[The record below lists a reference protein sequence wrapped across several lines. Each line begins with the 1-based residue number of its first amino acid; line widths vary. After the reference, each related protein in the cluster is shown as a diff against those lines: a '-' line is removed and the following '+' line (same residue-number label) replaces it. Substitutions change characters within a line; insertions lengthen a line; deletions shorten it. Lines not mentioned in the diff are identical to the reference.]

1 MKKLIVLCLLVLGS
15 CSVIFA
21 QDSAA
26 VEKVR
31 QEAKAKKQ
39 TANLSARPKDHFI
52 LLLGYN
58 IWTQSSDSIQNNGFH
73 RSASVYFMFDFPFK
87 TNPQWSIGIG
97 GGVASDNQYF
107 ENTEIDISGRTHN
120 RLTFENVGDTL
131 HYKKYKLNVT
141 YLEAPIELRFT
152 ANAENPNKS
161 LKAAIG
167 FKVGGMVGAN
177 TKGKDLLNSAGNV
190 INGHIVKEKS
200 KQFFNT
206 TRLSVQ
212 ARFGYSVFNIF
223 ASYQVNRF
231 TKEGLGPDIRP
242 LLVGLAITG
251 L

>member
-1 MKKLIVLCLLVLGS
+1 MRKVIVLCLSFLVS
-15 CSVIFA
+15 YSVVIA

-26 VEKVR
+26 VAKVK
-31 QEAKAKKQ
+31 QDAKAKKN
-39 TANLSARPKDHFI
+39 TVNLSARPKDHFI
-52 LLLGYN
+52 ILIGHNL
-58 IWTQSSDSIQNNGFH
+58 WTQAPDSIQSKGFQ

-87 TNPQWSIGIG
+87 TNPVWSVGIG

-107 ENTEIDISGRTHN
+107 DNTSIDISGRTHN

-161 LKAAIG
+161 FKAAVGVKIG
-167 FKVGGMVGAN
+167 TMVGAN
-177 TKGKDLLNSAGNV
+177 TKGKNLLNSAGGV
-190 INGHIVKEKS
+190 INGHTVKEKS

-212 ARFGYSVFNIF
+212 GRFGYGVFNVF

-242 LLVGLAITG
+242 LLLGIAITG